1 MKLVYLGT
9 LSVFLMACQPPQ
21 INQAAQQQH
30 FVCKSL
36 IEGFLK
42 TQQLGQ
48 YQLRSIRPTLVETTD
63 QRHYVYNTT
72 SDNNAL
78 LNTPIQPRLHFNC
91 EQQDNHFV
99 LNLLDGYQQEPVQ
112 VMRLDLPSEQMIK
125 QLTAF
130 QLKTQ
135 WTHARASASTLVDN
149 KQHEYL
155 DI

>member
-63 QRHYVYNTT
+63 QRSYVYNTA

-78 LNTPIQPRLHFNC
+78 LNTPVQPRLHFNC
-91 EQQDNHFV
+91 EQQGNHFA
-99 LNLLDGYQQEPVQ
+99 LKLIDGYNNQQIQ
-112 VMRLDLPSEQMIK
+112 VISLDLPLEHTIK

-135 WTHARASASTLVDN
+135 
-149 KQHEYL
+149 
-155 DI
+155 

>member
-9 LSVFLMACQPPQ
+9 LSFFLMACQPVK

-42 TQQLGQ
+42 TQQLAQ
-48 YQLRSIRPTLVETTD
+48 YQLRSIRPTLVETSD
-63 QRHYVYNTT
+63 QRRYVYNTA

-78 LNTPIQPRLHFNC
+78 LRTPVQPRLHFNC

-99 LNLLDGYQQEPVQ
+99 LNLLDGYNNEQIQ
-112 VMRLDLPSEQMIK
+112 VMRLDLPSEPIIK

-130 QLKTQ
+130 QLKIQ
-135 WTHARASASTLVDN
+135 
-149 KQHEYL
+149 
-155 DI
+155 